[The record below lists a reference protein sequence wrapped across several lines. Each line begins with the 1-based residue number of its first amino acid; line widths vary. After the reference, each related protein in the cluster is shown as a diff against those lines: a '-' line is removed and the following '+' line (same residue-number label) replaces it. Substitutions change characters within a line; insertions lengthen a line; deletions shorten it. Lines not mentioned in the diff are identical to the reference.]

1 MTAFS
6 LAVVF
11 VFTGFIG
18 VSYGFGIYL
27 FASLA
32 PAMRGDLGFS
42 YGDMGVITSLAQI
55 SFLGFALLSGFLT
68 ARMNSVSL
76 MLSAI
81 GTCVLALWVVSV
93 ASAVWVM
100 AAMLIALAGTAS
112 AVWTPMVEATQRFIP
127 PQHHGRALG
136 LMSSGTAYGVFIN
149 GLIIQFFLDD
159 YGWRF
164 IWLASFILT
173 ACLWVGAWVL
183 FYRAR
188 RRAQTGTRQEAHQE
202 ARSGLRAV
210 ENSVAPRPL
219 VRAHATAP
227 PSVRAHATAPPS
239 VCAHATAPPS
249 VRAHA
254 TAPPSVRA
262 HATAPPSV
270 RAHAAAPSSVRAH
283 AAAPSLDAPR
293 RLAVLVII
301 SMFFHGFACVPFQ
314 NYFSSFLVAEY
325 GYRVVETATAWKI
338 IGVVGMFSGF
348 LMGWL
353 GDRIT
358 IRWSLMISLILLLIS
373 TLMLIVGLAQG
384 YWIWLIAICFGMA
397 FYPIFGLVPAFIA
410 RNFSGARASR
420 IFGLGNVGLGVGAA
434 LGNVVGGA
442 LKASTGS
449 FVSSYTLFLAAA
461 LVGCVLC
468 LYLNDIKTD
477 GTIAA

>member
-81 GTCVLALWVVSV
+81 GICAAALWVVSV

-100 AAMLIALAGTAS
+100 AVALIALAGTAS

-183 FYRAR
+183 FFRAR
-188 RRAQTGTRQEAHQE
+188 RRAQTGTRQEAQTE
-202 ARSGLRAV
+202 AQSGAV
-210 ENSVAPRPL
+210 ADTAGVGAE
-219 VRAHATAP
+219 AHPANP
-227 PSVRAHATAPPS
+227 HGFN
-239 VCAHATAPPS
+239 
-249 VRAHA
+249 
-254 TAPPSVRA
+254 
-262 HATAPPSV
+262 
-270 RAHAAAPSSVRAH
+270 
-283 AAAPSLDAPR
+283 APR
-293 RLAVLVII
+293 RLAILVIV

-420 IFGLGNVGLGVGAA
+420 IFGLGNVGLGIGAA

-442 LKASTGS
+442 LKTATGS
-449 FVSSYTLFLAAA
+449 FVGSYTLFLGAA

>member
-32 PAMRGDLGFS
+32 PAMRGALGFS

-81 GTCVLALWVVSV
+81 GTCVLALWAVSV

-100 AAMLIALAGTAS
+100 AVALIALAGTAS

-149 GLIIQFFLDD
+149 GMIIQFFLDD

-173 ACLWVGAWVL
+173 ASLWVGAWLL
-183 FYRAR
+183 FRKTSPKPNTASPR
-188 RRAQTGTRQEAHQE
+188 
-202 ARSGLRAV
+202 
-210 ENSVAPRPL
+210 RPL
-219 VRAHATAP
+219 
-227 PSVRAHATAPPS
+227 
-239 VCAHATAPPS
+239 
-249 VRAHA
+249 
-254 TAPPSVRA
+254 VRA

-270 RAHAAAPSSVRAH
+270 RAHAAAPS
-283 AAAPSLDAPR
+283 LNAPR

-373 TLMLIVGLAQG
+373 TFLLVIGLVQG
-384 YWIWLIAICFGMA
+384 FWIWLIAICFGMA

-420 IFGLGNVGLGVGAA
+420 IFGLGNVGLGIGAA
-434 LGNVVGGA
+434 LGNVAGGA
-442 LKASTGS
+442 LKTATGS

-461 LVGCVLC
+461 VVGCVLC
-468 LYLNDIKTD
+468 LYLNDARD
-477 GTIAA
+477 

>member
-32 PAMRGDLGFS
+32 PAMRGELGFS

-81 GTCVLALWVVSV
+81 GICAAALWAVSV

-100 AAMLIALAGTAS
+100 AVALIALAGTAS

-149 GLIIQFFLDD
+149 GMIIQFFLDD

-183 FYRAR
+183 FFR
-188 RRAQTGTRQEAHQE
+188 T
-202 ARSGLRAV
+202 RSGARAGVRSDVRAV
-210 ENSVAPRPL
+210 
-219 VRAHATAP
+219 AHPANP
-227 PSVRAHATAPPS
+227 HEFN
-239 VCAHATAPPS
+239 
-249 VRAHA
+249 
-254 TAPPSVRA
+254 
-262 HATAPPSV
+262 
-270 RAHAAAPSSVRAH
+270 
-283 AAAPSLDAPR
+283 APR
-293 RLAVLVII
+293 RLAILVII

-434 LGNVVGGA
+434 LGNVAGGA
-442 LKASTGS
+442 LKTATGS

-468 LYLNDIKTD
+468 LYLNDARD
-477 GTIAA
+477 

>member
-32 PAMRGDLGFS
+32 PAMRGELGFS

-81 GTCVLALWVVSV
+81 GTCAAALWVTSI

-100 AAMLIALAGTAS
+100 AVALIALAGTAS

-149 GLIIQFFLDD
+149 GMIIQFFLDD

-183 FYRAR
+183 FFR
-188 RRAQTGTRQEAHQE
+188 
-202 ARSGLRAV
+202 ARSGARAEVRSDVRAV
-210 ENSVAPRPL
+210 
-219 VRAHATAP
+219 AHPANP
-227 PSVRAHATAPPS
+227 HGFN
-239 VCAHATAPPS
+239 
-249 VRAHA
+249 
-254 TAPPSVRA
+254 
-262 HATAPPSV
+262 
-270 RAHAAAPSSVRAH
+270 
-283 AAAPSLDAPR
+283 APR
-293 RLAVLVII
+293 RLAILVII

-348 LMGWL
+348 FMGWL

-384 YWIWLIAICFGMA
+384 FWIWLIAICFGMA

-420 IFGLGNVGLGVGAA
+420 IFGLGNVGLGIGAA
-434 LGNVVGGA
+434 LGNVAGGA
-442 LKASTGS
+442 LKTSTGS

-468 LYLNDIKTD
+468 FYLIDD
-477 GTIAA
+477 RRD

>member
-81 GTCVLALWVVSV
+81 GICAAALWVTSI

-164 IWLASFILT
+164 IWLASFMLT

-183 FYRAR
+183 FFRTR
-188 RRAQTGTRQEAHQE
+188 RRAQTGTRQEAQTE
-202 ARSGLRAV
+202 AQSGAV
-210 ENSVAPRPL
+210 ADTAGVGAE
-219 VRAHATAP
+219 AHPANP
-227 PSVRAHATAPPS
+227 HGFN
-239 VCAHATAPPS
+239 
-249 VRAHA
+249 
-254 TAPPSVRA
+254 
-262 HATAPPSV
+262 
-270 RAHAAAPSSVRAH
+270 
-283 AAAPSLDAPR
+283 APR
-293 RLAVLVII
+293 RLAILVIV

-442 LKASTGS
+442 LKTATGS
-449 FVSSYTLFLAAA
+449 FVGSYTLFLGAA

>member
-32 PAMRGDLGFS
+32 PAMRGALGFS

-81 GTCVLALWVVSV
+81 GICAAALWVTSI

-183 FYRAR
+183 FFRTR
-188 RRAQTGTRQEAHQE
+188 RRAQTGTRQEAR
-202 ARSGLRAV
+202 ARAGAGAAADAAAGVRSGVRSGAVAEAV
-210 ENSVAPRPL
+210 ENSVAP
-219 VRAHATAP
+219 
-227 PSVRAHATAPPS
+227 
-239 VCAHATAPPS
+239 C
-249 VRAHA
+249 
-254 TAPPSVRA
+254 
-262 HATAPPSV
+262 
-270 RAHAAAPSSVRAH
+270 
-283 AAAPSLDAPR
+283 DFNAPR

-420 IFGLGNVGLGVGAA
+420 IFGLGNVGLGIGAA

-442 LKASTGS
+442 LKTATGS
-449 FVSSYTLFLAAA
+449 FVGSYTLFLGAA

-468 LYLNDIKTD
+468 FYLIDD
-477 GTIAA
+477 RRD

>member
-32 PAMRGDLGFS
+32 PAMRGELGFS

-81 GTCVLALWVVSV
+81 GICAAALWVVSV

-149 GLIIQFFLDD
+149 GMIIQFFLDD

-183 FYRAR
+183 FFRTR
-188 RRAQTGTRQEAHQE
+188 RRAQTGTRQEAQTE
-202 ARSGLRAV
+202 AQSGAV
-210 ENSVAPRPL
+210 ADTAGVGAE
-219 VRAHATAP
+219 AHPANP
-227 PSVRAHATAPPS
+227 HGFN
-239 VCAHATAPPS
+239 
-249 VRAHA
+249 
-254 TAPPSVRA
+254 
-262 HATAPPSV
+262 
-270 RAHAAAPSSVRAH
+270 
-283 AAAPSLDAPR
+283 APR
-293 RLAVLVII
+293 RLAILVIV

-420 IFGLGNVGLGVGAA
+420 IFGLGNVGLGIGAA

-449 FVSSYTLFLAAA
+449 FVGSYTLFLAAA

-468 LYLNDIKTD
+468 FYLIDD
-477 GTIAA
+477 RRD

>member
-81 GTCVLALWVVSV
+81 GICAAALWVVSV

-183 FYRAR
+183 FFRTR
-188 RRAQTGTRQEAHQE
+188 RRAQTGTRQEAQTE
-202 ARSGLRAV
+202 AQSGAVADTAGVGVGADAAAGVRSGLRAV
-210 ENSVAPRPL
+210 ENSVAS
-219 VRAHATAP
+219 HGFN
-227 PSVRAHATAPPS
+227 
-239 VCAHATAPPS
+239 
-249 VRAHA
+249 
-254 TAPPSVRA
+254 
-262 HATAPPSV
+262 
-270 RAHAAAPSSVRAH
+270 
-283 AAAPSLDAPR
+283 APR

-442 LKASTGS
+442 LKTATGS

-468 LYLNDIKTD
+468 LYLNDFKTH

>member
-32 PAMRGDLGFS
+32 PAMRGELGFS

-81 GTCVLALWVVSV
+81 GICAAALWVTSI

-100 AAMLIALAGTAS
+100 AVALIALAGTAS

-149 GLIIQFFLDD
+149 GMIIQFFLDD

-183 FYRAR
+183 FFRTR
-188 RRAQTGTRQEAHQE
+188 RRAQTGTRQEAQTE
-202 ARSGLRAV
+202 AQSGAV
-210 ENSVAPRPL
+210 ADTAGVGAE
-219 VRAHATAP
+219 AHPANP
-227 PSVRAHATAPPS
+227 HGFN
-239 VCAHATAPPS
+239 
-249 VRAHA
+249 
-254 TAPPSVRA
+254 
-262 HATAPPSV
+262 
-270 RAHAAAPSSVRAH
+270 
-283 AAAPSLDAPR
+283 APR
-293 RLAVLVII
+293 RLAILVIV

-420 IFGLGNVGLGVGAA
+420 IFGLGNVGLGIGAA

-449 FVSSYTLFLAAA
+449 FVSSYTLFLGAA

-468 LYLNDIKTD
+468 LYLNDIKTH
-477 GTIAA
+477 GAIAA

>member
-81 GTCVLALWVVSV
+81 GICAAALWVISV

-173 ACLWVGAWVL
+173 ACLWVGAWAL
-183 FYRAR
+183 FFRAR
-188 RRAQTGTRQEAHQE
+188 RRAQTGTRQEAQTE
-202 ARSGLRAV
+202 ARVVENEVRSSAEAEANPARSGAVAEADAAAVRSGLRAAV
-210 ENSVAPRPL
+210 HPVASREFN
-219 VRAHATAP
+219 
-227 PSVRAHATAPPS
+227 
-239 VCAHATAPPS
+239 
-249 VRAHA
+249 
-254 TAPPSVRA
+254 
-262 HATAPPSV
+262 
-270 RAHAAAPSSVRAH
+270 
-283 AAAPSLDAPR
+283 APR

-384 YWIWLIAICFGMA
+384 YWIWLISICFGMA

-468 LYLNDIKTD
+468 LYLNDAGD
-477 GTIAA
+477 RRV

>member
-32 PAMRGDLGFS
+32 PAMRGELGFS

-81 GTCVLALWVVSV
+81 GICAAALWVTSI

-183 FYRAR
+183 FFRTR
-188 RRAQTGTRQEAHQE
+188 RRAQTGTRQEAQTE
-202 ARSGLRAV
+202 AAGAQSGAGADTAGVGADAAAAARSGLRAV
-210 ENSVAPRPL
+210 ENSVASRPL
-219 VRAHATAP
+219 VRAHAT
-227 PSVRAHATAPPS
+227 
-239 VCAHATAPPS
+239 
-249 VRAHA
+249 
-254 TAPPSVRA
+254 
-262 HATAPPSV
+262 
-270 RAHAAAPSSVRAH
+270 
-283 AAAPSLDAPR
+283 APSLDAPR

-420 IFGLGNVGLGVGAA
+420 IFGLGNVGLGIGAA

-449 FVSSYTLFLAAA
+449 FVGSYTLFLAAA

-468 LYLNDIKTD
+468 FYLIDD
-477 GTIAA
+477 RRD

>member
-81 GTCVLALWVVSV
+81 GICAAALWVTSI

-149 GLIIQFFLDD
+149 GMIIQFFLDD

-183 FYRAR
+183 FFRAR
-188 RRAQTGTRQEAHQE
+188 RRAQTGTRQEAQSGAVAYTAGVGAE
-202 ARSGLRAV
+202 AHPANPHGF
-210 ENSVAPRPL
+210 N
-219 VRAHATAP
+219 
-227 PSVRAHATAPPS
+227 
-239 VCAHATAPPS
+239 
-249 VRAHA
+249 
-254 TAPPSVRA
+254 
-262 HATAPPSV
+262 
-270 RAHAAAPSSVRAH
+270 
-283 AAAPSLDAPR
+283 APR
-293 RLAVLVII
+293 RLAILVIV

-373 TLMLIVGLAQG
+373 TLMLIVGLARG

-420 IFGLGNVGLGVGAA
+420 IFGLGNVGLGIGAA

-442 LKASTGS
+442 LKTATGS

-468 LYLNDIKTD
+468 LYLNDIKAH

>member
-81 GTCVLALWVVSV
+81 GTCAAALWVISV

-149 GLIIQFFLDD
+149 GMIIQFFLDD

-188 RRAQTGTRQEAHQE
+188 RRAQTGTR
-202 ARSGLRAV
+202 SGVAEVAV
-210 ENSVAPRPL
+210 HPVASRPL

-227 PSVRAHATAPPS
+227 PSVRAHATAPPFN
-239 VCAHATAPPS
+239 
-249 VRAHA
+249 
-254 TAPPSVRA
+254 
-262 HATAPPSV
+262 
-270 RAHAAAPSSVRAH
+270 
-283 AAAPSLDAPR
+283 APR
-293 RLAVLVII
+293 RLAILVIV

-384 YWIWLIAICFGMA
+384 FWIWLIAICFGMA

-442 LKASTGS
+442 LKTATGS
-449 FVSSYTLFLAAA
+449 FVGSYTLFLGAA

-468 LYLNDIKTD
+468 LYLNDIKTH

>member
-32 PAMRGDLGFS
+32 PAMRGALGFS

-81 GTCVLALWVVSV
+81 GVCAAALWVVSV

-100 AAMLIALAGTAS
+100 AVALIALAGTAS

-183 FYRAR
+183 FFRAR
-188 RRAQTGTRQEAHQE
+188 RRAQTGTRQEAQTE
-202 ARSGLRAV
+202 AQSGAV
-210 ENSVAPRPL
+210 ADTAGVGAE
-219 VRAHATAP
+219 AHPANP
-227 PSVRAHATAPPS
+227 HGFN
-239 VCAHATAPPS
+239 
-249 VRAHA
+249 
-254 TAPPSVRA
+254 
-262 HATAPPSV
+262 
-270 RAHAAAPSSVRAH
+270 
-283 AAAPSLDAPR
+283 APR
-293 RLAVLVII
+293 RLAILVIV

-420 IFGLGNVGLGVGAA
+420 IFGLGNVGLGIGAA

-442 LKASTGS
+442 LKTATGS
-449 FVSSYTLFLAAA
+449 FVGSYTLFLGAA

>member
-81 GTCVLALWVVSV
+81 GICAAALWAVSV

-183 FYRAR
+183 FFRTR
-188 RRAQTGTRQEAHQE
+188 RRAQTGTRQEAQTE
-202 ARSGLRAV
+202 AQSGAV
-210 ENSVAPRPL
+210 ADTAGVGAE
-219 VRAHATAP
+219 AHPANP
-227 PSVRAHATAPPS
+227 HGFN
-239 VCAHATAPPS
+239 
-249 VRAHA
+249 
-254 TAPPSVRA
+254 
-262 HATAPPSV
+262 
-270 RAHAAAPSSVRAH
+270 
-283 AAAPSLDAPR
+283 APR
-293 RLAVLVII
+293 RLAILVIV

-442 LKASTGS
+442 LKTATGS
-449 FVSSYTLFLAAA
+449 FVGSYTLFLAAA

-468 LYLNDIKTD
+468 FYLIDSNSRPRHR
-477 GTIAA
+477 AAL

>member
-32 PAMRGDLGFS
+32 PAMRGELGFS

-81 GTCVLALWVVSV
+81 GICAAALWVTSI

-183 FYRAR
+183 FFRTR
-188 RRAQTGTRQEAHQE
+188 RRAQTGTR
-202 ARSGLRAV
+202 SGVAEVAV
-210 ENSVAPRPL
+210 HPVASRPL
-219 VRAHATAP
+219 
-227 PSVRAHATAPPS
+227 
-239 VCAHATAPPS
+239 
-249 VRAHA
+249 
-254 TAPPSVRA
+254 VRA

-270 RAHAAAPSSVRAH
+270 RAHAAAPS
-283 AAAPSLDAPR
+283 LNAPR
-293 RLAVLVII
+293 RLAILVIV

-420 IFGLGNVGLGVGAA
+420 IFGLGNVGLGIGAA

-442 LKASTGS
+442 LKTATGS
-449 FVSSYTLFLAAA
+449 FVSSYTLFLGAA

>member
-81 GTCVLALWVVSV
+81 GICAAALWAVSI

-159 YGWRF
+159 YSWRF

-183 FYRAR
+183 FFRTR
-188 RRAQTGTRQEAHQE
+188 RRAQTGTR
-202 ARSGLRAV
+202 SGVAV
-210 ENSVAPRPL
+210 HPVASRPL
-219 VRAHATAP
+219 
-227 PSVRAHATAPPS
+227 
-239 VCAHATAPPS
+239 

-270 RAHAAAPSSVRAH
+270 RAHAAAPS
-283 AAAPSLDAPR
+283 LDAPR
-293 RLAVLVII
+293 RLAILVIV

-420 IFGLGNVGLGVGAA
+420 IFGLGNVGLGIGAA

-442 LKASTGS
+442 LKTATGS
-449 FVSSYTLFLAAA
+449 FVGSYTLFLAAA

-468 LYLNDIKTD
+468 FYLIDD
-477 GTIAA
+477 RRD

>member
-81 GTCVLALWVVSV
+81 GICAAALWVVSV

-159 YGWRF
+159 YSWRF

-183 FYRAR
+183 FFRTR
-188 RRAQTGTRQEAHQE
+188 RRAQTGTR
-202 ARSGLRAV
+202 SGVAV
-210 ENSVAPRPL
+210 HPVASRPL

-227 PSVRAHATAPPS
+227 PSVRAHATAP
-239 VCAHATAPPS
+239 
-249 VRAHA
+249 
-254 TAPPSVRA
+254 
-262 HATAPPSV
+262 
-270 RAHAAAPSSVRAH
+270 
-283 AAAPSLDAPR
+283 SLNAPR
-293 RLAVLVII
+293 RLAILVIV

-420 IFGLGNVGLGVGAA
+420 IFGLGNVGLGIGAA

-468 LYLNDIKTD
+468 FYLIDD
-477 GTIAA
+477 RRD

>member
-32 PAMRGDLGFS
+32 PAMRGELGFS

-81 GTCVLALWVVSV
+81 GICAAALWAVSI

-164 IWLASFILT
+164 IWLASFMLT

-183 FYRAR
+183 FFRTR
-188 RRAQTGTRQEAHQE
+188 RRAQTGTRQEAQTE
-202 ARSGLRAV
+202 AQSGAV
-210 ENSVAPRPL
+210 ADTAGVGAE
-219 VRAHATAP
+219 AHPANP
-227 PSVRAHATAPPS
+227 HGFN
-239 VCAHATAPPS
+239 
-249 VRAHA
+249 
-254 TAPPSVRA
+254 
-262 HATAPPSV
+262 
-270 RAHAAAPSSVRAH
+270 
-283 AAAPSLDAPR
+283 APR
-293 RLAVLVII
+293 RLAILVIV

-420 IFGLGNVGLGVGAA
+420 IFGLGNVGLGIGAA

-449 FVSSYTLFLAAA
+449 FVSSYTLFLGAA

-468 LYLNDIKTD
+468 FYLIDD
-477 GTIAA
+477 RRD